1 MRRQRTRIG
10 SIHKELPFR
19 KRLGARLVRHVG
31 TTGRERNEHESIES
45 QRVRS
50 RSTKSQNPNPKEAPI
65 TKLQKRIA
73 TNLIIG
79 AWDFFG
85 SLGFGL
91 GNFHLCTSAILIGRR
106 LSKNSRV
113 FAASNS
119 ASRASMQRK
128 KRSCDAR
135 SNSGR

>member
-10 SIHKELPFR
+10 SIDKNITFR
-19 KRLGARLVRHVG
+19 KRLGPRLVRHVG
-31 TTGRERNEHESIES
+31 TTGLERNEHESIES

-85 SLGFGL
+85 AWGLVLGI
-91 GNFHLCTSAILIGRR
+91 FHLCTSAILIGRR
-106 LSKNSRV
+106 L
-113 FAASNS
+113 
-119 ASRASMQRK
+119 
-128 KRSCDAR
+128 RSEEHT
-135 SNSGR
+135 SE